1 MDTARFADD
10 LRLIPEKLSALA
22 DELGRPDAGLDLL
35 RSTAHTRILVLGM
48 GSSRYAASTVTRAAR
63 AGGTAVWD
71 DWASA
76 RLVPPPAD
84 DLLVIAVS
92 ATGRSAEVL
101 HSAEQYAGR
110 GRLIAVTNDPE
121 SPLAGLAD
129 AVSPLHAGVE
139 VSGVACRTYR
149 HTIVVLE
156 RLLGVTGTDV
166 ARAELAQAARATQ
179 QLFDSQHDW
188 ADPLSDVLLSPS
200 GTHVLA
206 PAERLGSAQQSA
218 LMVREL
224 PRRLAVACETG
235 DWAHVDL
242 YTART
247 HDYRA
252 AIMPGSHWDAHAV
265 EWLQQREARFA
276 AIGATLEGAE
286 FTVRFDGDHDVRVR
300 SLVEMLPLEIVADRW
315 RAADPD
321 FTFSTRPADEPD

>member
-22 DELGRPDAGLDLL
+22 DELAQPDAGLDLL
-35 RSTAHTRILVLGM
+35 RSTRHTRILVLGM
-48 GSSRYAASTVTRAAR
+48 GSSRYAASVVTRAAR
-63 AGGTAVWD
+63 AAGSAVWD
-71 DWASA
+71 EWASA
-76 RLVPPPAD
+76 RVLPPPAD
-84 DLLVIAVS
+84 DLLVVAVS

-101 HSAEQYAGR
+101 HSVEQYAGF

-156 RLLGVTGTDV
+156 RLLGVVQRDV
-166 ARAELAQAARATQ
+166 ARAELEQAASASQ
-179 QLFDSQHDW
+179 QLLDTEHQW
-188 ADPLSDVLLSPS
+188 AEPLSDVLLSS
-200 GTHVLA
+200 AGTHILA

-218 LMVREL
+218 LMMREL
-224 PRRLAVACETG
+224 PRRLAVACETA

-252 AIMPGSHWDAHAV
+252 AIMTGSHWDAQAV
-265 EWLQQREARFA
+265 EWLQRRGSRFA
-276 AIGATLEGAE
+276 AIGGTLEGAE
-286 FTVRFDGDHDVRVR
+286 FTVRFDGDHDDRVR
-300 SLVEMLPLEIVADRW
+300 SLVEMLPFEIVADRW

-321 FTFSTRPADEPD
+321 FTFSTRPADATA